1 MALATHPSTQWE
13 EDWSSPQRI
22 LCVRLDALGDLLMTT
37 PAIAA
42 IKETH
47 PTCEITLLTS
57 TAGAAI
63 AALLPCI
70 DHVMV
75 YDAPW
80 LKATAPRTS
89 SQPDYGWIERI
100 RDRHFDAAI
109 IFTVYSQSALPSAM
123 MAYFADI
130 PLRLAHCRE
139 NPYQLLTHYIR
150 DPEPERFI
158 RHEAQRQLDLVKSIG
173 CTTHDPRLR
182 VTVSEAAKH
191 SIKQRL
197 HHWGLDSHQNWI
209 VVHAGASAPSRRY
222 PSEQFAKV
230 TQTLSQQGITPVFT
244 GVSTEQAL
252 VESIRQHMSTPSQSL
267 AGQLTL
273 SEMTALL
280 ATAPLLLSNNTGPVH
295 LAAAV
300 GTPVVDLYALT
311 NMQHTPWQV
320 PSRVLYHDVD
330 CRLCYKSVCPEGH
343 HDCLRL
349 VSPEQVAAAVLDLLH
364 STSSVPLPNAL
375 LTSS

>member
-1 MALATHPSTQWE
+1 MALVTHPSTQWAK
-13 EDWSSPQRI
+13 DWRSPQRI

-57 TAGAAI
+57 AAGAAI

-70 DHVMV
+70 DDVMV

-89 SQPDYGWIERI
+89 SQPDYDWIEKI

-139 NPYQLLTHYIR
+139 NPYQLLTHYIQ
-150 DPEPERFI
+150 DPEPEQFI
-158 RHEAQRQLDLVKSIG
+158 RHEVQRQLDLVKSIG

-191 SIKQRL
+191 SIKQHL
-197 HHWGLDSHQNWI
+197 HHWGLDSRQNWI

-244 GVSTEQAL
+244 GVASEQTL
-252 VESIRQHMSTPSQSL
+252 VDSIRQQMSAPSQTL
-267 AGQLTL
+267 VGQLTL

-311 NMQHTPWQV
+311 NIQHTPWQV

-330 CRLCYKSVCPEGH
+330 CRLCYKSICPEGH

-349 VSPEQVAAAVLDLLH
+349 VSPEQVVAAVLDLLQ
-364 STSSVPLPNAL
+364 STSSVPLSGAL
-375 LTSS
+375 LAGS

>member
-1 MALATHPSTQWE
+1 MALVTHPSTQWAK
-13 EDWSSPQRI
+13 DWRSPQRI

-37 PAIAA
+37 PAITA

-57 TAGAAI
+57 AAGAAI

-70 DHVMV
+70 DDVMV

-80 LKATAPRTS
+80 LKATAPRTN
-89 SQPDYGWIERI
+89 SQPDYDWIEKI

-150 DPEPERFI
+150 DPEPEQFI

-182 VTVSEAAKH
+182 VTVSKAAKH

-197 HHWGLDSHQNWI
+197 HYWGLDNRQNWI
-209 VVHAGASAPSRRY
+209 VVHVGASAPSRRY
-222 PSEQFAKV
+222 PPEQFAKV

-244 GVSTEQAL
+244 GVSTEHTL
-252 VESIRQHMSTPSQSL
+252 VESIRQQMSVPSQSL
-267 AGQLTL
+267 VGQLTL

-330 CRLCYKSVCPEGH
+330 CRLCYKSICPEGH
-343 HDCLRL
+343 HNCLRL
-349 VSPEQVAAAVLDLLH
+349 ISPEQVVAAVLDLLK